1 MADILKVCIAT
12 SKAPTKATEAAFVE
26 EIRGHAHDLQLRISA
41 ILGMEGRGCYNLGL
55 KVEGDSQKA
64 VAFVNALT
72 MALGPISKWSYT
84 NDEFEGFVLEDLR
97 D

>member
-1 MADILKVCIAT
+1 MAAIIKVCIAT
-12 SKAPTKATEAAFVE
+12 SKAPTKRTKDAFVE

-41 ILGMEGRGCYNLGL
+41 ILAMEGRGCYNLGL
-55 KVEGDSQKA
+55 KIEGDEKKA
-64 VAFVNALT
+64 IGFVNALT

-84 NDEFEGFVLEDLR
+84 DDEFEGFVFQDLR